1 MYIIKDIENKEI
13 IDDIVKLEIEFFK
26 KEAYSKESL
35 EEMILSDSYILIVD
49 NFEKINGYLLVH
61 DSFDVFEIMKIA
73 VIEKSREKGIGKD
86 LINYF
91 LNIKKENLFLEVRE
105 GNIKAIKFYEK
116 IGFNQVGKRKKY
128 YCDGETAILMML
140 ERN

>member
-13 IDDIVKLEIEFFK
+13 IDGIAKLEIEFFK

-49 NFEKINGYLLVH
+49 NCEKINGYLLVH

-128 YCDGETAILMML
+128 YCLYTEKMV
-140 ERN
+140 